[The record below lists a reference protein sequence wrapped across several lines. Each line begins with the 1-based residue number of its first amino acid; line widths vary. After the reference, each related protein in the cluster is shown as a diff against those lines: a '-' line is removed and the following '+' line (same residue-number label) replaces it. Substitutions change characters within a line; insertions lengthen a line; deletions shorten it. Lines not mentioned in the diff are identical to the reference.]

1 MTSAVVEDNRI
12 QNLRKDLLKWARRR
26 QPLMEGVI
34 FPVALFLWPL
44 WGIWSGVD
52 VTDAGFSLGNYRFLQ
67 GGMWFYA
74 TYLANEAGRLLMALP
89 GGGGLLAMNL
99 KSALLLSGIAL
110 FSYYTLKRLMPG
122 WMVFLGEWIAVS
134 VFWCPTV
141 ILYNSLSYVFLAL
154 ACLCLFRAVNR
165 VPHGGK
171 WYLAAGVFLG
181 VNLFVRF
188 SNALQVL
195 LILAVWL
202 EERLSRRRLS
212 IAVKDTAMCL
222 AGYILGAGSVLLW
235 IVFGCG
241 IDAYVEGIRELF
253 DMGGD
258 YTLREMLSITLEA
271 YGTAMMW
278 AAFMAALAT
287 AGVILCTLPALKG
300 HRRIWH
306 GCYLAG
312 ILLLLRFYWGRGMFT
327 VNYQDYWCMF
337 QWMMLFLI
345 LSIGLDAICLA
356 GEYRAST
363 DERFLAAVS
372 LILILILPIG
382 SNNYTF
388 PVLLELFV
396 IAPFALWML
405 RRIWQEHRREERHFP
420 WYSICV
426 VLVLAV
432 LVQGTL
438 FHLRYSFRDGTD
450 GTARTA
456 VVTAIPAAAGMRTTP
471 EQKEELESIYYCLE
485 DGGLLDRSLVTYG
498 EAPGLNYL
506 FGMRPGLSSA
516 WPDLASFLPEERFAK
531 ELRELSGVALT
542 GHTEA
547 LPVVILRRADREAAE
562 INTDRTSQEGR
573 KGGLLADY
581 LEQTGYVTAFETEHY
596 VVKQPQACCGR
607 E

>member
-1 MTSAVVEDNRI
+1 MTRALIRENWI
-12 QNLRKDLLKWARRR
+12 QFLLKKARGL
-26 QPLMEGVI
+26 QPLMENVL
-34 FPVALFLWPL
+34 FPVLLFLWPL
-44 WGIWSGVD
+44 WGAGSGVD
-52 VTDAGFSLGNYRFLQ
+52 VTDAGFSLGNYEFLQ
-67 GGMWFYA
+67 EGMWFYA
-74 TYLANEAGRLLMALP
+74 TFLANQAGRLLMALP

-99 KSALLLSGIAL
+99 KAALLLSAAAL

-134 VFWCPTV
+134 VFWCPAV
-141 ILYNSLSYVFLAL
+141 ILYNSLSYVLLAL

-171 WYLAAGVFLG
+171 WYLAAGVLLG
-181 VNLFVRF
+181 LNLFVRF

-195 LILAVWL
+195 LILAVWM
-202 EERLSRRRLS
+202 EERLSDRRLS
-212 IAVKDTAMCL
+212 RAVEDTAMCL
-222 AGYILGAGSVLLW
+222 AGYILGAGSVLVW
-235 IVFGCG
+235 IVLGCG
-241 IDAYVEGIRELF
+241 IDDYIAGICELF
-253 DMGGD
+253 SMGGD
-258 YTLREMLSITLEA
+258 YTLSEMLTVTLEA

-278 AAFMAALAT
+278 MAFMAAWVV
-287 AGVILCTLPALKG
+287 AGVILRRLPVLKG
-300 HRRIWH
+300 HRGLRH

-312 ILLLLRFYWGRGMFT
+312 ILVLLRFYWGRGMFT

-337 QWMMLFLI
+337 QWLMLFVI
-345 LSIGLDAICLA
+345 AAIGLDVICLT

-388 PVLLELFV
+388 PILLELFV

-405 RRIWQEHRREERHFP
+405 RRIWQEHRREEGHFP
-420 WYSICV
+420 WYSMSV

-438 FHLRYSFRDGTD
+438 FHAQYSFRDGTD

-456 VVTAIPAAAGMRTTP
+456 VITAIPSAAGMRTTP
-471 EQKEELESIYYCLE
+471 ENREELESIYGCLQE
-485 DGGLLDRSLVTYG
+485 GGLLDRSLVTYG

-506 FGMRPGLSSA
+506 FGMRPGLSST
-516 WPDLASFLPEERFAK
+516 WPDLASFLSEERFAK

-547 LPVVILRRADREAAE
+547 LPVVILRRADRGAAE
-562 INTDRTSQEGR
+562 IVVDQTSQEGR

-581 LEQTGYVTAFETEHY
+581 LEKTGYVSILETEHY
-596 VVKQPQACCGR
+596 VVKLVQ
-607 E
+607 